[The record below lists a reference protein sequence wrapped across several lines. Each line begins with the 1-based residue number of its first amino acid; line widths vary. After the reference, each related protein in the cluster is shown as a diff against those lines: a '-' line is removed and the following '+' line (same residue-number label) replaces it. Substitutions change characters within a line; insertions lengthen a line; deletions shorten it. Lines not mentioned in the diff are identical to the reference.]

1 MEARGVEVM
10 SLPPLGSIDPKDTI
24 KRACVVWAHSES
36 VACGKCGKPALVGTL
51 AGKQIAKACHHCWPQ
66 KSPTR

>member
-1 MEARGVEVM
+1 M

-24 KRACVVWAHSES
+24 KRACVVWSHSES
-36 VACGKCGKPALVGTL
+36 IPCEKCGKPALVGTL
-51 AGKQIAKACHHCWPQ
+51 GRKQVATACHRCGPTQ